1 MNDSKF
7 DIRHLQNNM
16 EILTVLLFFNKILF
30 STNLSQ
36 EVDSSSEYQLGF
48 ADFPRPN
55 THKK

>member
-1 MNDSKF
+1 
-7 DIRHLQNNM
+7 M